1 MEYEEDI
8 NVKYLKS
15 YKCGPYKTENLL
27 FFDSFSGQPIV
38 GGGNASSEILLVD
51 SILSQQYAQHLY
63 AQHLYA
69 QHLYA
74 QHQYAQHL
82 YAQHQYAQHQYAQ
95 HLYAQ
100 HLYAQHQYAQ
110 HLYAQHLY
118 DMLTSVF

>member
-15 YKCGPYKTENLL
+15 YICGPYKTVFFLGECLLVENLL
-27 FFDSFSGQPIV
+27 FIDRFSGQPIV

-63 AQHLYA
+63 AQH
-69 QHLYA
+69 Q
-74 QHQYAQHL
+74 
-82 YAQHQYAQHQYAQ
+82 
-95 HLYAQ
+95 
-100 HLYAQHQYAQ
+100 
-110 HLYAQHLY
+110 YAQHLY